1 MAGEIEMSTA
11 LTTLTSKLAAK
22 LDMGADGSDLI
33 ETLKATAFKGEV
45 TNAQMTALMVVANQ
59 YGLNPWTK
67 EIYAFPDK
75 NNGIVPVVGVDGWAR
90 IINDNPQFD
99 GMDFAQSDEM
109 VRMPGAN
116 SDAPAWIECAMYR
129 KDRTRPVIIR
139 EYLDE
144 VYREPF
150 KGKFGL
156 VTGPWQTHPKRFLR
170 HKAMIQCARMA
181 FGYGG
186 IFDQDEAER
195 ITERDMGAAEVV
207 SSRPAAP
214 AALPDYSQSAFADN
228 LPKWSAAIQGGKL
241 TAEEVITRASTKGV
255 LSEAQ
260 KAQIRAA
267 AQPKPAPDPEPEI
280 IDAPEQKAQAD
291 DDGWI
296 EDYES
301 TEAGQ

>member
-1 MAGEIEMSTA
+1 MSNA

-22 LDMGADGSDLI
+22 LDMGDDGSDLI

-99 GMDFAQSDEM
+99 GMEFAQPDEM

-144 VYREPF
+144 AYREPF
-150 KGKFGL
+150 KGKFGP
-156 VTGPWQTHPKRFLR
+156 VIGPWQTHPKRFLR

-186 IFDQDEAER
+186 IYDQDEAER

-214 AALPDYSQSAFADN
+214 AALPDYSQSAFSDN
-228 LPKWSAAIQGGKL
+228 LPKWSALMQSGAKTPDQIIAI
-241 TAEEVITRASTKGV
+241 VSTKGA

-260 KAQIRAA
+260 KAAIRAA
-267 AQPKPAPDPEPEI
+267 AQPKQEPQPEI

-301 TEAGQ
+301 TEAAQ

>member
-1 MAGEIEMSTA
+1 MSTA

-45 TNAQMTALMVVANQ
+45 SNAQMTALMVVANQ

-150 KGKFGL
+150 KGKFGP
-156 VTGPWQTHPKRFLR
+156 VIGPWQTHPKRFLR

-186 IFDQDEAER
+186 IYDQDEAER

-207 SSRPAAP
+207 SPRPAAPAAP

-228 LPKWSAAIQGGKL
+228 LPKWSALMHSGAKTADQIIAI
-241 TAEEVITRASTKGV
+241 VSTKGV

-267 AQPKPAPDPEPEI
+267 AQPKPAPAPEPEPEI

-301 TEAGQ
+301 AEAGQ

>member
-1 MAGEIEMSTA
+1 MSTA

-22 LDMGADGSDLI
+22 LDMGTDGSDLI

-45 TNAQMTALMVVANQ
+45 SNAQMTALMVVANQ

-99 GMDFAQSDEM
+99 GMEFAQSDEM

-150 KGKFGL
+150 KGKFGP
-156 VTGPWQTHPKRFLR
+156 VIGPWQTHPKRFLR
-170 HKAMIQCARMA
+170 HKSMIQCARMA

-186 IFDQDEAER
+186 IYDQDEAER

-207 SSRPAAP
+207 LSRPAQP
-214 AALPDYSQSAFADN
+214 AALPNYSQDAFADN
-228 LPKWSAAIQGGKL
+228 LPKWSAAIRGGRL

-267 AQPKPAPDPEPEI
+267 AQPKPALAPAPEPEPEPEV
-280 IDAPEQKAQAD
+280 IDAPEQKAKAD
-291 DDGWI
+291 DDGWLQ
-296 EDYES
+296 DYEA
-301 TEAGQ
+301 TEAQQ

>member
-1 MAGEIEMSTA
+1 MSTS
-11 LTTLTSKLAAK
+11 LTTLTGKLAAK

-156 VTGPWQTHPKRFLR
+156 VNGPATHPKRFLR

-207 SSRPAAP
+207 SSRPAAQPTP

-228 LPKWSAAIQGGKL
+228 LPKWSALMQSGAKTADQIIAI
-241 TAEEVITRASTKGV
+241 VSTKGA

-267 AQPKPAPDPEPEI
+267 AQPKPAPAPAPEPEV

-291 DDGWI
+291 DDGWLQ
-296 EDYES
+296 DYEA
-301 TEAGQ
+301 TEDQQ

>member
-1 MAGEIEMSTA
+1 MSTA

-22 LDMGADGSDLI
+22 LDMGTDGSDLI

-45 TNAQMTALMVVANQ
+45 SNAQMTALMVVANQ

-129 KDRTRPVIIR
+129 KDRARPVIIR

-144 VYREPF
+144 TYREPF
-150 KGKFGL
+150 KGKFGP
-156 VTGPWQTHPKRFLR
+156 VIGPWQTHPKRFLR

-186 IFDQDEAER
+186 IYDQDEAER

-207 SSRPAAP
+207 SSRPAQAAAP

-228 LPKWSAAIQGGKL
+228 LPKWSALMQSGAKTADQIIAI
-241 TAEEVITRASTKGV
+241 VSTKGV

-267 AQPKPAPDPEPEI
+267 AQPKPAPEPEPVI